1 MTKTPMRF
9 NYYVNE
15 ARPDG
20 TVKPQHLDGPFSTQ
34 RKAYVICW
42 QRRRQ
47 GIDARVV
54 KVPR

>member
-1 MTKTPMRF
+1 MKTIRYDYF
-9 NYYVNE
+9 VNE

-20 TVKPQHLDGPFSTQ
+20 SVKIQHLDGPFPSMK
-34 RKAYVICW
+34 KAYVVCW
-42 QRRRQ
+42 ERRKQ

>member
-1 MTKTPMRF
+1 MAKSAMRF
-9 NYYVNE
+9 DYYVNE

-34 RKAYVICW
+34 KKAYVICW

>member
-9 NYYVNE
+9 DYYVNE
-15 ARPDG
+15 AKPDG
-20 TVKPQHLDGPFSTQ
+20 TVKVQHLDGPFSSQ
-34 RKAYVICW
+34 AKAYVAAW
-42 QRRRQ
+42 RFRRQ